1 MNYNTIEI
9 RNLWK
14 KWWKMVEKQKNK
26 TKQKT
31 QSLQNEHLRLIQ
43 QTKNGKYGANQKAN
57 QKPRT

>member
-14 KWWKMVEKQKNK
+14 KWWKMVEKQK
-26 TKQKT
+26 T

-43 QTKNGKYGANQKAN
+43 QTKNSKYGANQKAN